1 MLDTL
6 LHTWLRLPYLLNVW
20 DRRWPKKPKAT
31 LVFLHGLGNS
41 GAAWNPVI
49 KHLPENVRILSV
61 DLLGFGDS
69 PKPSKARYDA
79 RIQARAVAT
88 TLAKQLPRGKCIIVG
103 HSMGSLV
110 AVELAKLYPWLV
122 RSLILCSP
130 PFYHSDTTPS
140 PTREAG
146 LKKLYRLIHT
156 HPEQFARISALA
168 KKYKITNGAFEL
180 NEKNI
185 TSYMSALEAS
195 IINQTSFDDAVTLKQ
210 PTTII
215 HGRLDPVVIK
225 KNLVQ
230 LTRLNASIRLK
241 MVAAA
246 HEIRTKNYTQAV
258 VATIEEHITAVK
270 VDIK

>member
-1 MLDTL
+1 MLDTI

-49 KHLPENVRILSV
+49 KHLPDDVRVLSV

-69 PKPSKARYDA
+69 PKPDKARYNA
-79 RIQARAVAT
+79 KLQARAVAT
-88 TLAKQLPRGKCIIVG
+88 TLAKQLPTGKCIVIG

-130 PFYHSDTTPS
+130 PFYHPDVASTPA
-140 PTREAG
+140 REKG
-146 LKKLYRLIHT
+146 LKRLYQLIHT
-156 HPEQFARISALA
+156 HPEHFVKISTLA
-168 KKYKITNGAFEL
+168 KKYKITNGVFEL
-180 NEKNI
+180 DDTNV

-195 IINQTSFDDAVTLKQ
+195 IINQTSFDDALSLKQ
-210 PTTII
+210 PATII
-215 HGRLDPVVIK
+215 HGRLDPVVVK

-230 LTRLNASIRLK
+230 LTQRNSAIALK
-241 MVAAA
+241 VIPAA
-246 HEIRTKNYTQAV
+246 HEIRTKSYVQAIIK
-258 VATIEEHITAVK
+258 TINEHVK
-270 VDIK
+270 P